1 MRFFAANL
9 FKINLLKPEILI
21 TAGDPLGIGP
31 EITVKA
37 LKNPAVR
44 RACLPFVIGDTAA
57 MTAAGW
63 TPGLCPL
70 LPVDARLPRNRRPGP
85 TAAGGAASLKAVL
98 LGYRLVKSG
107 LFRALVTAP
116 VSKQAWAL
124 AGAGQKAHTDLFRAL
139 EKTEPLMLFSRGAI
153 NAALAT
159 EHLPLKSL
167 SGALTTNLVIE
178 KAVLFIGAL
187 KALGFARPRIKICA
201 LNPHAGD
208 GGVIGGEEAE
218 ILLPAIKGLRRRRLR
233 VQGPAPSDAAWAGH
247 LAGDSDGLLCLY
259 HDQALAPLKIAPGPA
274 PAVHW
279 TWGLSFIRTSPA
291 HGTAFDI
298 AGKGMADAGGMA
310 AAILFAVRLS
320 LER

>member
-124 AGAGQKAHTDLFRAL
+124 AGAGQKAHTDLFRARA
-139 EKTEPLMLFSRGAI
+139 KTEPLMLF
-153 NAALAT
+153 
-159 EHLPLKSL
+159 
-167 SGALTTNLVIE
+167 
-178 KAVLFIGAL
+178 
-187 KALGFARPRIKICA
+187 
-201 LNPHAGD
+201 
-208 GGVIGGEEAE
+208 
-218 ILLPAIKGLRRRRLR
+218 
-233 VQGPAPSDAAWAGH
+233 
-247 LAGDSDGLLCLY
+247 
-259 HDQALAPLKIAPGPA
+259 
-274 PAVHW
+274 
-279 TWGLSFIRTSPA
+279 
-291 HGTAFDI
+291 
-298 AGKGMADAGGMA
+298 
-310 AAILFAVRLS
+310 
-320 LER
+320 